1 MARVVTLRF
10 ELDEEVTPEIF
21 VRKVAD
27 ACSRGGAIRPGERV
41 TTHDGYIAWRAVA
54 PKMVFDTGLP
64 FPVNTWIE
72 EA

>member
-41 TTHDGYIAWRAVA
+41 TTQDGYIGFRAVE
-54 PKMVFDTGLP
+54 PITHLDTGLP
-64 FPVNTWIE
+64 FPVNQYIE
-72 EA
+72 AI